1 MGFFLRSR
9 TKTLPLPAIYLIG
22 VLVEKFEIIDIS
34 GDIGIRAFGKSL
46 EEVFINS
53 ALGMYNLTTDIQ
65 KIEKKKTIELSLKG
79 NSLENLLVSWL
90 NELIFQFDTYNFI
103 GNNISIKAFSS
114 QPPALKA
121 EVKGEEFDPEK
132 HERKLLVKAAT
143 YHKLKIEKN
152 NDEWQAEII
161 FDI

>member
-9 TKTLPLPAIYLIG
+9 TKILHLPAIYLIG
-22 VLVEKFEIIDIS
+22 VFVDKFEIIDVS

-53 ALGMYNLTTDIQ
+53 ALGMYNLITDI
-65 KIEKKKTIELSLKG
+65 EKFEEKKTIELSLKG

-90 NELIFQFDTYNFI
+90 NELIFRFDTYGFI
-103 GNNISIKAFSS
+103 GNDISIKAFSS
-114 QPPALKA
+114 QQSALQA
-121 EVKGEEFDPEK
+121 EVRGEEFDSER
-132 HERKLLVKAAT
+132 HERKLLIKAAT
-143 YHKLKIEKN
+143 YHKLKIEKI
-152 NDEWQAEII
+152 NDIWQAEII